1 MPILY
6 TDRCASLNV
15 DIQKQAISL
24 SELNPLQRDNILLKM
39 NKNNSIVSSQKIG
52 IDGNKL

>member
-6 TDRCASLNV
+6 SDRCASLNV

-24 SELNPLQRDNILLKM
+24 SELNPLQRDKILKM
-39 NKNNSIVSSQKIG
+39 NKNNSIVSSQKMANE
-52 IDGNKL
+52 GNKL